1 MRDVPVEKVAP
12 YAAEDADVTLRLYHF
27 LRPQIEERSL
37 GSLFYDLEMPLMEV
51 LMAMEQEGVA
61 LNTAELRT
69 VATDMEARL
78 SVLEKD
84 IYESAGVEF
93 NINSPKV
100 VGEVLFD
107 RLGLGSKHKKTKTGN
122 YATGEEILQKL
133 KSEHPVVEMILR
145 YRGLRKLLSTYV
157 EALPELINPATGRIH
172 TTYNQTVAATGRLSS
187 TNPNLQNIP
196 IRDDDGREIRKAFTA
211 HDPQTDVF
219 VSADYSQ
226 IELRLMAHLCGDEA
240 LVEAFRT
247 GQDIHA
253 ATAAKIFGVALD
265 EVTSEMR
272 RRAKTANFGIIY
284 GISSFGLSERLSIPR
299 KEASELIDGYFASYP
314 KVKAYMDKVIAE
326 AREKGYV
333 ETILGRRRY
342 LKDIHA
348 GNAVVRGYAERNAVN
363 APIQGSAAD
372 IIKLAMVR
380 ISERLEKEALG
391 AKMILQVHDELN
403 FSCPK
408 AELDRLSVIIR
419 EEMEGVCP
427 SLSVPLTV
435 DIGSGDNWLQ
445 AH

>member
-1 MRDVPVEKVAP
+1 
-12 YAAEDADVTLRLYHF
+12 
-27 LRPQIEERSL
+27 
-37 GSLFYDLEMPLMEV
+37 
-51 LMAMEQEGVA
+51 MAMEQEGVA

-211 HDPQTDVF
+211 HDPQTCLL
-219 VSADYSQ
+219 Y
-226 IELRLMAHLCGDEA
+226 
-240 LVEAFRT
+240 
-247 GQDIHA
+247 
-253 ATAAKIFGVALD
+253 
-265 EVTSEMR
+265 TSP
-272 RRAKTANFGIIY
+272 
-284 GISSFGLSERLSIPR
+284 SPR
-299 KEASELIDGYFASYP
+299 D
-314 KVKAYMDKVIAE
+314 
-326 AREKGYV
+326 
-333 ETILGRRRY
+333 
-342 LKDIHA
+342 
-348 GNAVVRGYAERNAVN
+348 
-363 APIQGSAAD
+363 
-372 IIKLAMVR
+372 
-380 ISERLEKEALG
+380 
-391 AKMILQVHDELN
+391 
-403 FSCPK
+403 
-408 AELDRLSVIIR
+408 
-419 EEMEGVCP
+419 
-427 SLSVPLTV
+427 
-435 DIGSGDNWLQ
+435 
-445 AH
+445 